1 MHIKLWKPRSDC
13 SKVEGLSG
21 VPRSPLVVHRHGALH
36 DFVNIQVSAL
46 VLELYGQPGYV
57 ALAIW
62 LI

>member
-1 MHIKLWKPRSDC
+1 M
-13 SKVEGLSG
+13 
-21 VPRSPLVVHRHGALH
+21 ALH

-46 VLELYGQPGYV
+46 VLELYGQLGYV